1 MTDPKTDGTSV
12 ARRALDLLSAFDVRS
27 RRLTLSEMA
36 ARCNLPVP
44 TAYRLVKVLTE
55 WGALERGSDRR
66 YEIGRRV
73 WELGLLADVQTEIR
87 QIAAPF
93 LQDLFVAT
101 REAVYLAVRQG
112 KSALYVDRLTGR
124 VAPKVYANVGS
135 RLPLHATGVGKVLLA
150 HSPEDVT
157 EDVLAHLRQYTPYTG
172 VDQAKLRRELAVV
185 RQRGFAR
192 TMQELDMSTA
202 SIAVPIFD
210 SDGLVESALGLV
222 TSDLRKDLSR
232 VLPAL
237 HVAAQGIGRS
247 LPPRHGDL
255 FT

>member
-1 MTDPKTDGTSV
+1 MTDLKAPSTSV
-12 ARRALDLLSAFDVRS
+12 ARRALDLLSAFDARS
-27 RRLTLSEMA
+27 RRLTLSEIA

-55 WGALERGSDRR
+55 WGGLERGTDRR

-73 WELGLLADVQTEIR
+73 WELGLLADVHTEIR

-93 LQDLFVAT
+93 LQDLFAVT

-135 RLPLHATGVGKVLLA
+135 RLPLYATGVGKVLLA
-150 HSPEDVT
+150 YAPEDVR
-157 EDVLAHLRQYTPYTG
+157 EDVLAHLRQYTPYT
-172 VDQAKLRRELAVV
+172 VIDQTKLSKELALV

-192 TMQELDMSTA
+192 TMQELDLTSA
-202 SIAVPIFD
+202 AIAVPIID
-210 SDGLVESALGLV
+210 SDGHVESALGLV

-247 LPPRHGDL
+247 LPSRHVVL

>member
-1 MTDPKTDGTSV
+1 MTDLSEDRTSV
-12 ARRALDLLSAFDVRS
+12 ARRALDLLSAFDARS

-36 ARCNLPVP
+36 ARCDLPVP

-55 WGALERGSDRR
+55 WGALERGVDRR
-66 YEIGRRV
+66 YEIGRRL
-73 WELGLLADVQTEIR
+73 WELGLLADVQTEVR

-124 VAPKVYANVGS
+124 VAPRVFANVGS
-135 RLPLHATGVGKVLLA
+135 RLPLYATGVGKVLLA
-150 HSPEDVT
+150 HAPDDVV
-157 EDVLAHLRQYTPYTG
+157 EEVMAHLRQYTPYTV
-172 VDQAKLRRELAVV
+172 VDQAKLAKELALV

-192 TMQELDMSTA
+192 TLQELDMTTA
-202 SIAVPIFD
+202 AIAVPIID
-210 SDGLVESALGLV
+210 SEGYIEAALGLV

-247 LPPRHGDL
+247 LPPRHGAL